1 MSTLKTRPHDGD
13 VHTFLKSI
21 ENDVRRND
29 AFKLLAIFSK
39 VTQEPPVMWGDSIVG
54 FGEYRYTNS
63 QGQQSWMLTGFS
75 PRKQNLTLYI
85 MQGFD
90 NYQPELSQLG
100 NVKTAKSCLYIN
112 RLDKID
118 VAALEAL
125 LIKTVADMRA
135 KYAE

>member
-13 VHTFLKSI
+13 VQSFLASI
-21 ENDVRRND
+21 ENDVRRED
-29 AFKLLAIFSK
+29 AFTLLSLFSK
-39 VTQEPPVMWGDSIVG
+39 VTQEPAVMWGDSIVG

-63 QGQQSWMLTGFS
+63 KGEFSWLLTGFS

-90 NYQPELSQLG
+90 NYQQQLAKLG
-100 NVKTAKSCLYIN
+100 KVKTAKSCLYIS

-118 VAALEAL
+118 LVALEDML
-125 LIKTVADMRA
+125 MTTVADMRA
-135 KYAE
+135 KYS